1 MVSEKSIFATFFVVL
16 RDWVTVRHVNP
27 EVQGNGSHC
36 SGWSSRKCKAISN
49 WSVFICVS
57 ASLSNKGGRYTVGQW
72 GATEGSAT
80 YVWRAI
86 APLPPWIHHWVSRFL
101 RYHWKFD
108 TALWYAI
115 VATSPVVLRWL
126 CDSPRTGC
134 AWRTTPYIYVERT
147 SNNRVIV
154 AWKLCRY

>member
-86 APLPPWIHHWVSRFL
+86 APLPPWIITGFHASCDITESL
-101 RYHWKFD
+101 I
-108 TALWYAI
+108 LLCGM
-115 VATSPVVLRWL
+115 PLLQPLRW
-126 CDSPRTGC
+126 CCVDC
-134 AWRTTPYIYVERT
+134 VIHHERDVREEQHHT
-147 SNNRVIV
+147 
-154 AWKLCRY
+154 YM